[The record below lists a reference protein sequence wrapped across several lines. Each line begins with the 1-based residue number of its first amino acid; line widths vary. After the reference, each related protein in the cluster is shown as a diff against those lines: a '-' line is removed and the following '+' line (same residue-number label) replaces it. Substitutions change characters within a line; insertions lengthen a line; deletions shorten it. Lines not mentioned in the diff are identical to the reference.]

1 MNVYVR
7 WLVFQ
12 ELCEEVSKD
21 HLIYGSTANPMRL
34 SFWVTCGAG
43 EECKGQTSV
52 RGWDTVVSEEMKED
66 EDDGEEEEEEEEKK
80 IPLSDTG
87 SGSRLRAPGSGEWHN
102 PGVVWSH
109 SGRIN
114 ERLRGI

>member
-1 MNVYVR
+1 MNVCVQ

-21 HLIYGSTANPMRL
+21 HLIYGSTANPMCL

-52 RGWDTVVSEEMKED
+52 GGWDTVVSEEMKED
-66 EDDGEEEEEEEEKK
+66 EDDGEEEEK

-87 SGSRLRAPGSGEWHN
+87 SGSGLWAPGSGEWHN